1 MSERIVWNSSLETGI
16 RVIDLQHEELIG
28 MLNELADAIARP
40 DAESVLQDILRRLDA
55 YILFHFSTEENLM
68 RGQPGAQVHAE
79 QHSAQ
84 HRAFVDRIASLK
96 ADAEGRSGHC
106 AEALQHYLRSWLLDH
121 IMQTD
126 RLLGA
131 LLQESASRH

>member
-28 MLNELADAIARP
+28 MLNELAGALARP
-40 DAESVLQDILRRLDA
+40 DAESVLRDILRRLDA

-68 RGQPGAQVHAE
+68 RGKPGLQVHAE
-79 QHSAQ
+79 QHAAQ
-84 HRAFVDRIASLK
+84 HGAFIARIASLK
-96 ADAEGRSGHC
+96 ADAQANPGQCG
-106 AEALQHYLRSWLLDH
+106 EALLHYLRGWLLEH

-126 RLLGA
+126 RQLGA
-131 LLQESASRH
+131 LLQETTGRH